1 MLRHVVQLL
10 SPLVYRVR
18 MVNALKHFAPPFAPS
33 SLAMPR
39 PFRHRDSQRRESLHD
54 EASGAQR
61 YDPVRPGH
69 INVEKTCSLL
79 IPPCTDL
86 HPVSLYLSPDSFLP
100 SCHLTVL
107 NYLPAKNP
115 TLKHRL
121 GYPIIDKYDGALL
134 RVRICFIGSA
144 ECAKLP

>member
-69 INVEKTCSLL
+69 IKNVLFIAHPTVYRSSSCIPLPIPRL
-79 IPPCTDL
+79 ISAV
-86 HPVSLYLSPDSFLP
+86 VSSDSIKLSPSEKPHFETQVGI
-100 SCHLTVL
+100 S
-107 NYLPAKNP
+107 NY
-115 TLKHRL
+115 
-121 GYPIIDKYDGALL
+121 
-134 RVRICFIGSA
+134 
-144 ECAKLP
+144 